1 MNEILIFSEALRLLK
16 EKEIIY
22 TKTKGK
28 ITYYYLNDDKITIK
42 AISYHSTIPYKD
54 FIDLYRNEEFYL
66 YLPKDEN
73 VNLEKDEEYYSW
85 KSKNAN

>member
-1 MNEILIFSEALRLLK
+1 MNDILIFSEALRLLK

-28 ITYYYLNDDKITIK
+28 ITYYYLNDDKIIIK
-42 AISYHSTIPYKD
+42 AISYHSTISIQD
-54 FIDLYRNEEFYL
+54 FIDLYKNEDFYL

-73 VNLEKDEEYYSW
+73 INIEKDEQYYSW